1 MKEELL
7 NLEDYNETLFV
18 PELCTNCDENM
29 NYIPV
34 KESPPEILT
43 PMACSSGYREVRTS
57 DLMEDISPHAPILPS
72 SSVTEWRNSNVENR
86 TSVDKADRFSIEA
99 RNMIDRLSLTQSE
112 TEHKPN
118 DAKNNPFEQVDNL
131 ATLQETDEQSLTTS
145 QSVINSTIGLH
156 KGCNCKKSRCL
167 KLYCECLVGR
177 NKCSSNCNCL
187 DCHNIAGNEVEIE
200 AAMKHILKKKPMSYK
215 VMESPELVIGCNC
228 KKSFCQSLYCF
239 CHKRNMRCT
248 ALCKCTECENK
259 LTIDSQAEEPRKV
272 FDLKFV

>member
-1 MKEELL
+1 MKEEIL
-7 NLEDYNETLFV
+7 NLENYNEALFV

-34 KESPPEILT
+34 KESLPNI
-43 PMACSSGYREVRTS
+43 SGYHEARNS

-86 TSVDKADRFSIEA
+86 TSIDKTDRFSIEA
-99 RNMIDRLSLTQSE
+99 RNMIDRLSLTQ
-112 TEHKPN
+112 TDAEHTPN
-118 DAKNNPFEQVDNL
+118 EIGNNPFEQVDNS

-145 QSVINSTIGLH
+145 QSAIGLH

-167 KLYCECLVGR
+167 KLYCECLVAR
-177 NKCSSNCNCL
+177 KKCTSSCNCL
-187 DCHNIAGNEVEIE
+187 DCHNIVGNEVEIE
-200 AAMKHILKKKPMSYK
+200 SAMKHILKKKPMSYK
-215 VMESPELVIGCNC
+215 VMEAPELVIGCNC
-228 KKSFCQSLYCF
+228 KKSSCQSLYCF

-248 ALCKCTECENK
+248 ALCKCVECKNK
-259 LTIDSQAEEPRKV
+259 ITLDSQAEEPRKV